1 MTVTKE
7 YRIVL
12 PITVGE
18 YQVAQLYSVA
28 ESSKVN
34 LYFYHYSI
42 FKKNHQNETG
52 GGEGVEVVKN
62 EPYPEGEDAKK
73 HSLGRPGQYT
83 HKLFHL
89 ESRVPSF
96 IKMIAPKGSLT
107 IDEKAWNAYPY
118 CKTVSKYNLWYL
130 NWLFVKSLKSFIKKS
145 NYSQV
150 KPSKIP
156 KKLILVTNP
165 GYMKEN
171 FEVQLLTWHKEGA
184 GLIENV
190 HNLDAKAW
198 KQVEVVTIDI
208 ALDKKNL
215 SANDYKEETDPRCHL
230 NFIDFTFFI

>member
-1 MTVTKE
+1 MVLELKM
-7 YRIVL
+7 IV
-12 PITVGE
+12 
-18 YQVAQLYSVA
+18 
-28 ESSKVN
+28 
-34 LYFYHYSI
+34 
-42 FKKNHQNETG
+42 QNETG

-118 CKTVSKYNLWYL
+118 CKTVSKYNLWCPNWRFSKPL
-130 NWLFVKSLKSFIKKS
+130 NHS
-145 NYSQV
+145 
-150 KPSKIP
+150 SKN
-156 KKLILVTNP
+156 KKLKNWKFLKIINLVTNP

-190 HNLDAKAW
+190 HNLDAEAW

-215 SANDYKEETDPRCHL
+215 SANDYKEETDPR
-230 NFIDFTFFI
+230 

>member
-1 MTVTKE
+1 M
-7 YRIVL
+7 IL
-12 PITVGE
+12 
-18 YQVAQLYSVA
+18 
-28 ESSKVN
+28 
-34 LYFYHYSI
+34 
-42 FKKNHQNETG
+42 QNETG

-118 CKTVSKYNLWYL
+118 CKTVSKYNLQCP
-130 NWLFVKSLKSFIKKS
+130 NWPFSNSLKSFIKKS
-145 NYSQV
+145 NYLIEF
-150 KPSKIP
+150 KNSKFLKIIS
-156 KKLILVTNP
+156 KNQFLVTNP

-215 SANDYKEETDPRCHL
+215 SANDYKEETDPRCHF
-230 NFIDFTFFI
+230 NFIDFTFYFTFLLFFYIF

>member
-1 MTVTKE
+1 MVLELKM
-7 YRIVL
+7 IV
-12 PITVGE
+12 
-18 YQVAQLYSVA
+18 
-28 ESSKVN
+28 
-34 LYFYHYSI
+34 
-42 FKKNHQNETG
+42 QNETG

-118 CKTVSKYNLWYL
+118 SKTVSKYNLWC
-130 NWLFVKSLKSFIKKS
+130 
-145 NYSQV
+145 
-150 KPSKIP
+150 P
-156 KKLILVTNP
+156 KKLKNWKFLKIINLVTNP

-171 FEVQLLTWHKEGA
+171 FEVELLTWHKEGA

-215 SANDYKEETDPRCHL
+215 SANDYKEETDPR
-230 NFIDFTFFI
+230 